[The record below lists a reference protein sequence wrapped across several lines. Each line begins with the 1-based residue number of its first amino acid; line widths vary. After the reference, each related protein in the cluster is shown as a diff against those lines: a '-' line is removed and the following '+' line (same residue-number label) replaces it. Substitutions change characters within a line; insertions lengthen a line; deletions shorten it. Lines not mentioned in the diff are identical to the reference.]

1 MKLRWNVL
9 KNTPAEIQNYKNKSS
24 KIIERINNVDVTQI
38 CSKKR
43 IQAKISA
50 LCDQLGLGGNGVS
63 RYDYFSP
70 LSKNAIV
77 QLRISD
83 HEGNNPY
90 WYNIREKSGKPNY
103 RNIIIFEGNSEN
115 IISQPVQKGK
125 WDNIIVLKR
134 VFIFPIYF
142 LDDYRNVNIF
152 LKILRNKIIRIS
164 VYYYAI

>member
-1 MKLRWNVL
+1 M
-9 KNTPAEIQNYKNKSS
+9 
-24 KIIERINNVDVTQI
+24 
-38 CSKKR
+38 
-43 IQAKISA
+43 
-50 LCDQLGLGGNGVS
+50 S

-90 WYNIREKSGKPNY
+90 WYSLREKSGKPNY

-115 IISQPVQKGK
+115 IISQPVQKEK